1 MTRTS
6 YTKQDDV
13 HLPRECRERP
23 HVEQTVFIQQQRFS
37 QAQLVELI
45 SSALFRADTVII
57 ASLQGPAMSTKY
69 NLGRPV
75 I

>member
-1 MTRTS
+1 MHEQHHTQNKIIS
-6 YTKQDDV
+6 IF
-13 HLPRECRERP
+13 PECRERL
-23 HVEQTVFIQQQRFS
+23 HVEQIDFIQQQRFS
-37 QAQLVELI
+37 QAQLMELI